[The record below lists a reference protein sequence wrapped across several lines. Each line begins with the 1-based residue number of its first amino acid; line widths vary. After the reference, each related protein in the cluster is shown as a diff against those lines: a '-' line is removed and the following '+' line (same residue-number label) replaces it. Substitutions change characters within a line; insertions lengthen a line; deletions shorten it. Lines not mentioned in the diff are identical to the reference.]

1 MTMIEQ
7 GGGVMHSAELE
18 VMECIGTQEG
28 DSTMGE
34 TDLGTARNAA
44 GAIAQYFI
52 RKRAVRQ

>member
-1 MTMIEQ
+1 MIEQ